1 MRGQFNGKIT
11 DNDRTRVTEWVFEI
25 GEETG
30 QHIHEFDYIVVP
42 MSDGELKIISEDGSE
57 TIAKL
62 TKGISYFRNKWTNHN
77 VLNNKRFEYSF
88 IEIELK

>member
-1 MRGQFNGKIT
+1 MAKSHIMI

-57 TIAKL
+57 TISKL
-62 TKGISYFRNKWTNHN
+62 TKGISYFRNKGTNHN
-77 VLNNKRFEYSF
+77 VLNNNRF
-88 IEIELK
+88 